1 MLTYDFPLS
10 SKSRIYLKF
19 ETLFK
24 RIENCKNLDS
34 EAEILCIT
42 RGVIDFMDML
52 DGSGTI
58 KIEIL
63 KDIDRMDG
71 KFKQWEQD
79 PEVNTALIKDL
90 RKQLA
95 AARSTIDQFTR
106 QRTVL
111 KDDLILESIKPR
123 FLTPCGVNNFDTPL
137 FLFWQNL
144 PKTEKL
150 ETISKW
156 LHELDILR
164 TPITTILKMWRL
176 CSEPQKRIAKKGF
189 MQESGDN
196 CEFIEIKYPKTVRA
210 YPVVSGF
217 QSSINVRF
225 IPYDKGQR
233 CGDIEFELTFIKG
246 ALL

>member
-10 SKSRIYLKF
+10 SKARIYLKF

-34 EAEILCIT
+34 EADLFCIT

-63 KDIDRMDG
+63 KDLDKLDAR
-71 KFKQWEQD
+71 FKVWEQD

-90 RKQLA
+90 RKQIA
-95 AARSTIDQFTR
+95 TARAIIDQFTR

-111 KDDLILESIKPR
+111 KDDLIIESIKPR

-137 FLFWQNL
+137 FLFWQSL
-144 PKTEKL
+144 SKTEKL

-156 LHELDILR
+156 LHELDTLR
-164 TPITTILKMWRL
+164 TPISTILKMWRL
-176 CSEPQKRIAKKGF
+176 CADTQQRVAKNGF
-189 MQESGDN
+189 MQESSEN
-196 CEFIEIKYPKTVRA
+196 CEFIEIKYPKSVRA
-210 YPVVSGF
+210 FPVVSGF
-217 QSSINVRF
+217 QSNINVRF
-225 IPYDKGQR
+225 IPYDKGMR
-233 CGDIEFELTFIKG
+233 SNDVTFDLTYVKG